1 MNQHAVPFRLELP
14 AAAQAFALPAKPAGK
29 RRAVAI
35 GNFDGAH
42 RGHAALARTARE
54 RVGAAGEVIA
64 LTFEPHPSRYFRPE
78 MPHFRLMQPA
88 LRPRLLS
95 RAGFDGA
102 VVLPFDA
109 QLAAMSAHDFV
120 AKILIDALKADVV
133 VVGRDF
139 HFGKGRQGTPDFLK
153 GEGERLGF
161 EVLLVPQVTEADGT
175 VVSSSAIRAALAAGD
190 VARANTLL
198 GHGYCVAGEVIHG
211 AKRGRELGYP
221 TANIALDSGFG
232 LAHGVY
238 AVRVRV
244 DGVEHMGAAN
254 FGTRPQFDNGAPLLE
269 THLLDFSG
277 DLYGKIIE
285 IEFAAYLRPEAKFAS
300 LDALLEQMGADC
312 KKAREI
318 LSSTPRA

>member
-1 MNQHAVPFRLELP
+1 MHTL
-14 AAAQAFALPAKPAGK
+14 ALRPKPVGQ

-42 RGHAALARTARE
+42 RGHAALASAARGQ
-54 RVGAAGEVIA
+54 VGAAGEVIA
-64 LTFEPHPSRYFRPE
+64 LTFEPHPSRFFRPDA
-78 MPHFRLMQPA
+78 PHFRLMQPV

-109 QLAAMSAHDFV
+109 ALAAMSAHDFV
-120 AKILIDALKADVV
+120 GKILLEALKADVV

-161 EVLLVPQVTEADGT
+161 EVLLVPQVTDADGT
-175 VVSSSAIRAALAAGD
+175 VISSSAIRAALAAGD
-190 VARANTLL
+190 VARANALL
-198 GHGYCVAGEVIHG
+198 GHPYTVAGEVIHG
-211 AKRGRELGYP
+211 AKRGRELGFP
-221 TANIALDSGFG
+221 TANIALDAGFG

-244 DGVEHMGAAN
+244 EGTEYVGAAN
-254 FGTRPQFDNGAPLLE
+254 FGTRPQFDNGTPLLE
-269 THLLDFSG
+269 TFLLDFSG

-285 IEFAAYLRPEAKFAS
+285 VEFVAYLRPEAKFAS
-300 LDALLEQMGADC
+300 LDALIEQMGADC
-312 KKAREI
+312 KKSREI
-318 LSSTPRA
+318 LSSPALSSPARA